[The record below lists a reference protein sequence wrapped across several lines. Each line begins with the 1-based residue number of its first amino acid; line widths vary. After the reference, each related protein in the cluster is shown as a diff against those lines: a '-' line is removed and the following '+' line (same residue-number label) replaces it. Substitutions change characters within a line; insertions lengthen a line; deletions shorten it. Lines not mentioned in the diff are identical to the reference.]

1 MKTNLPFWMSLR
13 LSLHGRWVT
22 KCFTVLLSAAAL
34 MLFAIASTAFTFDEF
49 EFQVRGYQNYMM
61 DKEYFLFMNDTANTS
76 LSPSSLELLL
86 TNQEISAIENGVDLN
101 FVTSCRNQID
111 VGYFLDKSYFR
122 GEKYVYDQHGE
133 IVSETEEYKAYLREV
148 EGKPLAYSVSDV
160 TVGSEAAYDELNYRL
175 LAGRY
180 PEAVNEIAVSEEIY
194 EMFAWG
200 GYVDAVQEGCYT
212 LQEFTFV
219 FETYEA
225 YAWDD
230 TVIPPE
236 EAGEKID
243 SYDDLLGKTLANYEL
258 QEENSNERHET
269 MPDEVV
275 IVGIVDMEDRPA
287 WPRRYPQP
295 SYFSGILRSEAWRQE
310 QIAADKL
317 YAEALVA
324 RNFNESEQVVRDAV
338 SLTLE
343 LSELARPRFEGL
355 TPYVRINV
363 GAYSVHILVNYIMD
377 SNLYILILIVC
388 GIGLV
393 FLIFSVLLNAHLI
406 TALMEMKRKQ
416 IGVLRALG
424 GSERMVRAIYLTGT
438 AVLGLCIFLLSLAL
452 TMIVF
457 YSFFQPW
464 TIFGSFGVSPFVF
477 NGWTVLIL
485 FVLSFAVPLLSTLAP
500 LKKFLNK
507 PIVDN
512 ISGNV
517 SKR

>member
-1 MKTNLPFWMSLR
+1 MKTKLPFRMCLR
-13 LSLHGRWVT
+13 LGLQGKWVT
-22 KCFTVLLSAAAL
+22 KCFTILLSA
-34 MLFAIASTAFTFDEF
+34 MSFMFFAIASTAFTFDEF

-148 EGKPLAYSVSDV
+148 EGRSLAYSVSDV

-180 PEAVNEIAVSEEIY
+180 PEGVNEIAVSEEIY

-324 RNFNESEQVVRDAV
+324 RNFNNSEQVVRDAV

-355 TPYVRINV
+355 TPYVDLNV
-363 GAYSVHILVNYIMD
+363 GAYTVSSLVDHIVD

-388 GIGLV
+388 GIGVV
-393 FLIFSVLLNAHLI
+393 FLIFAILLNAHLM
-406 TALMEMKRKQ
+406 TAMTELKRRQ
-416 IGVLRALG
+416 VGVLRALG
-424 GSERMVRAIYLTGT
+424 AREGQIECIFLTGT
-438 AVLGLCIFLLSLAL
+438 LLLSAAVFLFSLAATVAVYYGFWQPL
-452 TMIVF
+452 TLW
-457 YSFFQPW
+457 SE
-464 TIFGSFGVSPFVF
+464 FGVSPFVF
-477 NGWTVLIL
+477 NGWTALIL
-485 FVLSFAVPLLSTLAP
+485 AGLSFTVPLLSTLVP
-500 LKKFLNK
+500 LKRFLKK
-507 PIVDN
+507 PVVEN
-512 ISGNV
+512 ITG
-517 SKR
+517 K

>member
-1 MKTNLPFWMSLR
+1 MKTNLPFGMSLR

-34 MLFAIASTAFTFDEF
+34 MLFAIASTAFTFDVF
-49 EFQVRGYQNYMM
+49 DFQVRGYQYYMS
-61 DKEYFLFMNDTANTS
+61 DKDYYLFSNTTS
-76 LSPSSLELLL
+76 GTGYAPGDPELLL
-86 TNQEISAIENGVDLN
+86 TEEEVVSIESGVDLN

-160 TVGSEAAYDELNYRL
+160 TVGSEATYDDLNYRL

-200 GYVDAVQEGCYT
+200 GYVDAIAEGCYT

-219 FETYEA
+219 FEKYEA

-230 TVIPPE
+230 SVIPPE
-236 EAGEKID
+236 EAGEAIK

-275 IVGIVDMEDRPA
+275 IVGIVEMENRPA

-295 SYFSGILRSEAWRQE
+295 SYFSGILRSEAWRSHATLTTASRSCGTPSLSRSNFRNWQGP
-310 QIAADKL
+310 
-317 YAEALVA
+317 ALKGL
-324 RNFNESEQVVRDAV
+324 RRMST
-338 SLTLE
+338 LT
-343 LSELARPRFEGL
+343 SG
-355 TPYVRINV
+355 
-363 GAYSVHILVNYIMD
+363 
-377 SNLYILILIVC
+377 LIL
-388 GIGLV
+388 
-393 FLIFSVLLNAHLI
+393 SA
-406 TALMEMKRKQ
+406 
-416 IGVLRALG
+416 
-424 GSERMVRAIYLTGT
+424 
-438 AVLGLCIFLLSLAL
+438 LLSI
-452 TMIVF
+452 T
-457 YSFFQPW
+457 
-464 TIFGSFGVSPFVF
+464 
-477 NGWTVLIL
+477 
-485 FVLSFAVPLLSTLAP
+485 
-500 LKKFLNK
+500 
-507 PIVDN
+507 
-512 ISGNV
+512 
-517 SKR
+517 

>member
-1 MKTNLPFWMSLR
+1 MTNSPFKTAMR
-13 LSLHGRWVT
+13 LSFRGKWMVRVLT
-22 KCFTVLLSAAAL
+22 ILLSA
-34 MLFAIASTAFTFDEF
+34 MSFMFFAIASTAFTFDVF
-49 EFQVRGYQNYMM
+49 DFQVRGYQYYMS
-61 DKEYFLFMNDTANTS
+61 DKDYYLFSNTTGNTGYA
-76 LSPSSLELLL
+76 PGDPELLL
-86 TNQEISAIENGVDLN
+86 TEEEVVSIENGVDLN

-111 VGYFLDKSYFR
+111 VGYFFDKSYFR
-122 GEKYVYDQHGE
+122 GEKYKYDENEE
-133 IVSETEEYKAYLREV
+133 IEDYTDEYKAYLKEV
-148 EGKPLAYSVSDV
+148 EGRSLAYSVSDV
-160 TVGSEAAYDELNYRL
+160 TVGSEATYDDLNYRL

-200 GYVDAVQEGCYT
+200 GYVDAIAEGCYT

-324 RNFNESEQVVRDAV
+324 RNFNNSEQVVRDAV
-338 SLTLE
+338 SVTLE

-355 TPYVRINV
+355 TPYVDLNV
-363 GAYSVHILVNYIMD
+363 GAYHINSLVNYMID
-377 SNLYILILIVC
+377 LNIYLLILIVC
-388 GIGLV
+388 GIGV
-393 FLIFSVLLNAHLI
+393 AFLIFSVLLNAHLM
-406 TALMEMKRKQ
+406 TAMTELKRRQ
-416 IGVLRALG
+416 VGVLRALG
-424 GSERMVRAIYLTGT
+424 AREGQIECIFLTGT
-438 AVLGLCIFLLSLAL
+438 LLLSAAVFLFSLAATVAVYYGFWQPL
-452 TMIVF
+452 TLW
-457 YSFFQPW
+457 S
-464 TIFGSFGVSPFVF
+464 GFGVSPFVF

-485 FVLSFAVPLLSTLAP
+485 AGLSFSVPLLSTLVP
-500 LKKFLNK
+500 LKKFLKK
-507 PIVDN
+507 PVVEN
-512 ISGNV
+512 ITG
-517 SKR
+517 K

>member
-1 MKTNLPFWMSLR
+1 MKTKLPFRMCLR
-13 LSLHGRWVT
+13 LGLQGKWVT
-22 KCFTVLLSAAAL
+22 KCFTILLSA
-34 MLFAIASTAFTFDEF
+34 MSFMFFAIASTAFTFDEF

-295 SYFSGILRSEAWRQE
+295 GYFSGILRSEAWRQE

-355 TPYVRINV
+355 TPYVDVNV
-363 GAYSVHILVNYIMD
+363 GAYYVNSLVDYMID
-377 SNLYILILIVC
+377 SNLYLLILIVC
-388 GIGLV
+388 GVGVV
-393 FLIFSVLLNAHLI
+393 FLIFAILLNAHLM
-406 TALMEMKRKQ
+406 TAMTELKRRQ
-416 IGVLRALG
+416 VGVLRALG
-424 GSERMVRAIYLTGT
+424 AREGQIECIFLTGT
-438 AVLGLCIFLLSLAL
+438 LLLSAAVFLFSLAATVAVYYGFWQPL
-452 TMIVF
+452 TLW
-457 YSFFQPW
+457 SE
-464 TIFGSFGVSPFVF
+464 FGVSPFVF

-485 FVLSFAVPLLSTLAP
+485 AGLSFSVPLLSTLVP
-500 LKKFLNK
+500 LKRFLK
-507 PIVDN
+507 RPVVEN
-512 ISGNV
+512 ITG
-517 SKR
+517 K

>member
-1 MKTNLPFWMSLR
+1 MKTKLPFRMCLR
-13 LSLHGRWVT
+13 LGLQGKWVT
-22 KCFTVLLSAAAL
+22 KCFAVLLSAMSF
-34 MLFAIASTAFTFDEF
+34 MLFAIASTAFTFDVS
-49 EFQVRGYQNYMM
+49 EFQVRGYRNYMA
-61 DKEYFLFMNDTANTS
+61 DKEYYLFSNTTS
-76 LSPSSLELLL
+76 GTGYAPGDPELLL
-86 TNQEISAIENGVDLN
+86 TEEEVVSIESGVDLN

-111 VGYFLDKSYFR
+111 VGYFFDKSYFR
-122 GEKYVYDQHGE
+122 GEKYKYDEDGE
-133 IVSETEEYKAYLREV
+133 IVGETEAYKAYLQET
-148 EGKPLAYSVSDV
+148 EGKYFADPGTKVS
-160 TVGSEAAYDELNYRL
+160 VGSEACYEELNYRL

-180 PEAVNEIAVSEEIY
+180 PEGVNEIAVSEEIY

-200 GYVDAVQEGCYT
+200 GYVDAIAEGCYT

-324 RNFNESEQVVRDAV
+324 RNFNNSEQVVRDAV
-338 SLTLE
+338 SVTLE

-355 TPYVRINV
+355 TPYVDLNV
-363 GAYSVHILVNYIMD
+363 GAYHINSLVNYMID
-377 SNLYILILIVC
+377 LNIYLLILIVC
-388 GIGLV
+388 GIGV
-393 FLIFSVLLNAHLI
+393 AFLIFSVLLNAHLM
-406 TALMEMKRKQ
+406 TAMTELKRRQ
-416 IGVLRALG
+416 VGVLRALG
-424 GSERMVRAIYLTGT
+424 AREGQIECIFLTGT
-438 AVLGLCIFLLSLAL
+438 LLLSAAVFLFSLAATVAVYYGFWQPL
-452 TMIVF
+452 TLW
-457 YSFFQPW
+457 S
-464 TIFGSFGVSPFVF
+464 GFGVSPFVF

-485 FVLSFAVPLLSTLAP
+485 AGLSFSVPLLSTLVP
-500 LKKFLNK
+500 LKKFLKK
-507 PIVDN
+507 PVVEN
-512 ISGNV
+512 ITG
-517 SKR
+517 K

>member
-34 MLFAIASTAFTFDEF
+34 MLFAIASTAFTFDVF
-49 EFQVRGYQNYMM
+49 DFQVRGYQYYMS
-61 DKEYFLFMNDTANTS
+61 DKDYYLFSNTTGNTGYA
-76 LSPSSLELLL
+76 PGDPELLL
-86 TNQEISAIENGVDLN
+86 TEEEVVSIENGVDLN

-111 VGYFLDKSYFR
+111 VGYFFDKSYFR
-122 GEKYVYDQHGE
+122 GEKYKYDENEE
-133 IVSETEEYKAYLREV
+133 IEDYTDEYKAYLKEV
-148 EGKPLAYSVSDV
+148 EGRSLAYSVSDV
-160 TVGSEAAYDELNYRL
+160 TVGSEATYDDLNYRL

-200 GYVDAVQEGCYT
+200 GYVDAIAEGCYT

-219 FETYEA
+219 FEKYEA

-243 SYDDLLGKTLANYEL
+243 SYEDLLGKTLANYEL

-324 RNFNESEQVVRDAV
+324 RNFNNSEQVVRDAV

-343 LSELARPRFEGL
+343 LSEAAKPRFEGL
-355 TPYVRINV
+355 SPYVDVNV
-363 GAYSVHILVNYIMD
+363 GAYYVNSLVDYMID
-377 SNLYILILIVC
+377 INLYLLILIVC
-388 GIGLV
+388 GIGVV
-393 FLIFSVLLNAHLI
+393 FLIFSILLNAHLM
-406 TALMEMKRKQ
+406 TSMTELKRRQ
-416 IGVLRALG
+416 VGILRALG
-424 GSERMVRAIYLTGT
+424 AKEGQIEYIFLAGT
-438 AVLGLCIFLLSLAL
+438 ALLSAAIFILSLAATIAVYYGFWQSF
-452 TMIVF
+452 TMFNQI
-457 YSFFQPW
+457 
-464 TIFGSFGVSPFVF
+464 GLSPFVF

-507 PIVDN
+507 SIVDN